1 VLKNICTAEFKT
13 FINTSP
19 NGDCHHY
26 KKKFIT
32 QMSKLCRAQKNLEI
46 VGCYKETKMLSEAQV
61 QG

>member
-1 VLKNICTAEFKT
+1 VLKNICTIEFKT
-13 FINTSP
+13 LINNSP

-32 QMSKLCRAQKNLEI
+32 KMSKLCRAQNNLEI
-46 VGCYKETKMLSEAQV
+46 MGCYKETKMLLEAQV